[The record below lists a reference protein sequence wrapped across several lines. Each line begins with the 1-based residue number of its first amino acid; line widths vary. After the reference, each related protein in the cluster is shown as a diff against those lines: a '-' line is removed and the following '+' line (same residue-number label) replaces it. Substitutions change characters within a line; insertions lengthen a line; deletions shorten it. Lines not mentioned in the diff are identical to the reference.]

1 MWLWPPCAK
10 TRRWT
15 RRKGPTITGP
25 QQLQIQKL
33 GIEVGVEMS
42 RMLDYFSVPSLKDLP
57 ASEFARVVR
66 SLENRRAA

>member
-1 MWLWPPCAK
+1 
-10 TRRWT
+10 
-15 RRKGPTITGP
+15 
-25 QQLQIQKL
+25 LQIQKL